1 LVQHNQAEN
10 RRERAAARESRDQD
24 RDDIMD
30 DPGPANLEA
39 MMAMDLSDKVPA
51 GRVSSSTQISSI
63 SKPDDDWEVLEWP
76 PWVKFSGTQ
85 VQVAAQEFLADP
97 WHYFCAKYSAD
108 KLVADEAQREL
119 VRNVHCPTGGEL
131 AKYLADR
138 EIDQEWSQ
146 SNPLRHRGNLEW
158 CRRRE
163 DLDQQA
169 IHEVLRTGLS
179 KEWGRGRGSLHGQS
193 GRRN

>member
-1 LVQHNQAEN
+1 
-10 RRERAAARESRDQD
+10 
-24 RDDIMD
+24 MD

-39 MMAMDLSDKVPA
+39 MMAVDLSDKVPA
-51 GRVSSSTQISSI
+51 GRVSPSTQISSI

-76 PWVKFSGTQ
+76 PWVEFSGTQ
-85 VQVAAQEFLADP
+85 VQAAAKEFLADP

-119 VRNVHCPTGGEL
+119 VRNVHCPTGEEL

-138 EIDQEWSQ
+138 EIDRERSQ
-146 SNPLRHRGNLEW
+146 SNPLRRQGDLEW

-179 KEWGRGRGSLHGQS
+179 KERGRGWGSLHGQS

>member
-1 LVQHNQAEN
+1 M
-10 RRERAAARESRDQD
+10 
-24 RDDIMD
+24 DDIVD

-39 MMAMDLSDKVPA
+39 MMLAVDLSDEVPDA
-51 GRVSSSTQISSI
+51 QDSSSTKISSI
-63 SKPDDDWEVLEWP
+63 SKPNDDWEALEWP
-76 PWVKFSGTQ
+76 PWVEFSGIQ
-85 VQVAAQEFLADP
+85 VQAAAKEFLADP
-97 WHYFCAKYSAD
+97 WHYFCAKYSAE
-108 KLVADEAQREL
+108 KLIADEAQRKL
-119 VRNVHCPTGGEL
+119 VRSMHCPTGEEL

-138 EIDQEWSQ
+138 EIDRERSQ
-146 SNPLRHRGNLEW
+146 SQPLRRRGDLEW

-179 KEWGRGRGSLHGQS
+179 KERGRGRGSLHGQS